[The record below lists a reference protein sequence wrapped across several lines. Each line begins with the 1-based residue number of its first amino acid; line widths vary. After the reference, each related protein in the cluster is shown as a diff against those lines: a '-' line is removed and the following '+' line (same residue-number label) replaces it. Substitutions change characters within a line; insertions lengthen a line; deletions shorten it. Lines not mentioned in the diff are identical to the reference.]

1 MGQIKKGILGGVSGK
16 VGNVVGGSWKGIDYL
31 RVLPASVTN
40 ANTESQVTQRYKFA
54 TVLKFLQPMTGF
66 LRIGFRGMAVKQ
78 TAFNAAMSYNYH
90 NALTG
95 VFPDFA
101 IDYAMAAVSQGSLP
115 KAINP
120 SGTSDMAAKVT
131 IVWEPNVGQGE
142 ASATDVAMVVVYN
155 ASQNDAIYVLDAG
168 SRADGTVT
176 IDLPSSYSG
185 DEVQCYVAFMV
196 LGAALVGQTKNTIS
210 NSVYAGNVTVL

>member
-1 MGQIKKGILGGVSGK
+1 
-16 VGNVVGGSWKGIDYL
+16 
-31 RVLPASVTN
+31 
-40 ANTESQVTQRYKFA
+40 
-54 TVLKFLQPMTGF
+54 
-66 LRIGFRGMAVKQ
+66 
-78 TAFNAAMSYNYH
+78 
-90 NALTG
+90 
-95 VFPDFA
+95 
-101 IDYAMAAVSQGSLP
+101 
-115 KAINP
+115 
-120 SGTSDMAAKVT
+120 MAAKVT

-176 IDLPSSYSG
+176 IDLPASYSG